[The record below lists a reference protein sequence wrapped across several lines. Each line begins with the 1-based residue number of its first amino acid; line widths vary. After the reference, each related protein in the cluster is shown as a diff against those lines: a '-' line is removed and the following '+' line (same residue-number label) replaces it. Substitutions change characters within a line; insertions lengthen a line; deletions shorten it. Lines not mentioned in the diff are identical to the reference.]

1 MFRTAVLLVALV
13 APAAFAAEPSW
24 IEESNRHAQIL
35 LDVMARYSAES
46 AASFGVEGHDSEI
59 FDLKPKFSER
69 LEADLAAASAKL
81 EQVRG
86 SASDPLV
93 RRDLDILIGAARDQ
107 QHSAELSRQLT
118 LPFFDLGQAVFR
130 GFQDLLDARIPKSR
144 QKAALTRL
152 HRYAG
157 AEKGY
162 EPITVLAR
170 ARYEE
175 QAGNAQLIGPW
186 IVEAQQYLD
195 NQPRYLDGI
204 QKLLEESGLK
214 GWQKDLKALRAQFD
228 EYGKWVSATV
238 LPRARKTNQLPAELY
253 ADALKR
259 YGVQMEPREIMVRA
273 LASYQQTRSEM
284 QPLARRIAEERKWTK
299 TAAQGCANAAGA
311 GCAGAADYRDVIRE
325 LKKQRIPD
333 DQLLTFYTKRLEQIE
348 AIIGRENLVTLPNR
362 KAVIRLATLAESA
375 AGPAPH
381 IDPPRLIGNTGE
393 PAEFVLPTSN
403 PNAAPGSVMDDF
415 NYDAIAWTL
424 TAHEA
429 RPGHELQFA
438 SMLEHGVSTARVVF
452 ALNSANVEGWA
463 LYAEAELKQYVPP
476 EGQLGALQMRM
487 MREARAF
494 LDPMLNLG
502 LIQPADA
509 KRFLMEEVMLSE
521 PMAKQE
527 VDRYTFDAPGQ
538 ATSYFYGYSRLNA
551 LRTRIELALAG
562 RLDVHR
568 YHDFIV
574 AQGPLPFDLL
584 EQAVE
589 QEFLKGTPGTGQSL
603 K

>member
-1 MFRTAVLLVALV
+1 VL
-13 APAAFAAEPSW
+13 
-24 IEESNRHAQIL
+24 
-35 LDVMARYSAES
+35 
-46 AASFGVEGHDSEI
+46 
-59 FDLKPKFSER
+59 DLKPRAVER
-69 LEADLAAASAKL
+69 QEADLAAAIARL
-81 EQVRG
+81 EGLRAA
-86 SASDPLV
+86 ASDPLV

-107 QHSAELSRQLT
+107 KSSSELNRKLT
-118 LPFFDLGQAVFR
+118 LPFFDVGQSVFR

-144 QKAALTRL
+144 QKFALTRL
-152 HRYAG
+152 HKYVG

-175 QAGNAQLIGPW
+175 VAGNAQLIGPW

-204 QKLLEESGLK
+204 QKLLEGSGLK
-214 GWQKDLKALRAQFD
+214 GWQKDMKTLRTQFD
-228 EYGKWVSATV
+228 DYAKWVTATV
-238 LPRARKTNQLPAELY
+238 LPRARKTSQLPAELY
-253 ADALKR
+253 ADNLKR
-259 YGVQMEPREIMVRA
+259 FGVDMDPREIMARA
-273 LASYQQTRSEM
+273 LASYQQTRSELE
-284 QPLARRIAEERKWTK
+284 PLARYVAHERKWSK
-299 TAAQGCANAAGA
+299 T
-311 GCAGAADYRDVIRE
+311 DYRDVIRE

-333 DQLLTFYTKRLEQIE
+333 DQLLALYTSRLDQIE
-348 AIIGRENLVTLPNR
+348 AIIRRENLVELPAR
-362 KAVIRLATLAESA
+362 KAVIRLATAAESA
-375 AGPAPH
+375 ASPAPH
-381 IDPPRLIGNTGE
+381 IDPPRLVGNTGE
-393 PAEFVLPTSN
+393 PAEFVLPTAN
-403 PNAAPGSVMDDF
+403 PNAAPGAVMDDF

-438 SMLEHGVSTARVVF
+438 GMLEAGVSTARVVF
-452 ALNSANVEGWA
+452 ALNSANVEGYA
-463 LYAEAELKQYVPP
+463 LYAEAVLKKFLPP
-476 EGQLGALQMRM
+476 EGQIGALQMRM

-502 LIQPADA
+502 LLQPDAA
-509 KRFLMEEVMLSE
+509 KRFLMEEVLLSE

-527 VDRYTFDAPGQ
+527 VDRYTFTAPGQ
-538 ATSYFYGYSRLNA
+538 ATAYFYGYQRLNA

-562 RLDVHR
+562 RFDERR

-584 EQAVE
+584 EQAAE
-589 QEFLKGTPGTGQSL
+589 EEFLKGTQGAAASL

>member
-1 MFRTAVLLVALV
+1 MFRAAVLILALA

-24 IEESNRHAQIL
+24 IAESNKNAQIL
-35 LDVMARYSAES
+35 LEVMARYNAE
-46 AASFGVEGHDSEI
+46 AAATFGVEGHDAEI
-59 FDLKPKFSER
+59 FDLKPQFSER
-69 LEADLAAASAKL
+69 QEADLGTAVARL
-81 EQVRG
+81 EQLRTR
-86 SASDPLV
+86 ASDPLV

-107 QHSAELSRQLT
+107 KRSLELNRQLA
-118 LPFFDLGQAVFR
+118 LPFFDLGQAVFS
-130 GFQDLLDARIPKSR
+130 GFQNLLDARVPKER
-144 QKAALTRL
+144 QKAALIRL
-152 HRYAG
+152 HRYVG
-157 AEKGY
+157 AERGY
-162 EPITVLAR
+162 EPIATLAR
-170 ARYEE
+170 KRYEE
-175 QAGNAQLIGPW
+175 QAGNAALIGPW
-186 IVEAQQYLD
+186 TVEAKQYLD

-204 QKLLEESGLK
+204 QKLLEDSGLK
-214 GWQKDLKALRAQFD
+214 GWQKDMQTLRKQLN
-228 EYGKWVSATV
+228 EYGQWATATV

-253 ADALKR
+253 ADNLKR
-259 YGVQMEPREIMVRA
+259 FGVQMDPREIMSRA
-273 LASYQQTRSEM
+273 LSSYQQTRSEIE
-284 QPLARRIAEERKWTK
+284 PLARRIAEEHKWAK
-299 TAAQGCANAAGA
+299 T
-311 GCAGAADYRDVIRE
+311 DYRDVIRE
-325 LKKQRIPD
+325 LKKQRIAD
-333 DQLLTFYTKRLEQIE
+333 DQLLRLYTSRLEQIE
-348 AIIGRENLVTLPNR
+348 AIVRRENLVTLPNR
-362 KAVIRLATLAESA
+362 KAAIRLATVAESA
-375 AGPAPH
+375 ASPAPH

-393 PAEFVLPTSN
+393 PAEFVLPTGN
-403 PNAAPGSVMDDF
+403 PNAAPGTVMDDF

-463 LYAEAELKQYVPP
+463 LYAEAVLKKYLPP

-502 LIQPADA
+502 LIEPEAA

-527 VDRYTFDAPGQ
+527 VDRYTFQAPGQ

-551 LRTRIELALAG
+551 MRTRLELALAG
-562 RLDVHR
+562 KFDEHR

-584 EQAVE
+584 EQAVNE
-589 QEFLKGTPGTGQSL
+589 EFLGAAAASSGK
-603 K
+603 

>member
-1 MFRTAVLLVALV
+1 MFRAAVLILALA
-13 APAAFAAEPSW
+13 APAAFAAQPSW
-24 IEESNRHAQIL
+24 IEESNKNAQIL
-35 LDVMARYSAES
+35 LEVMARYNAE
-46 AASFGVEGHDSEI
+46 AAATFGVEGHDAEI
-59 FDLKPKFSER
+59 FDLKPQFSER
-69 LEADLAAASAKL
+69 QEGDLGTAIARL
-81 EQVRG
+81 EQLRG

-107 QHSAELSRQLT
+107 KRSLELNRQLT
-118 LPFFDLGQAVFR
+118 LPFFDLGQAVFG
-130 GFQDLLDARIPKSR
+130 GFQNLLDARVPKER

-152 HRYAG
+152 HRYVG
-157 AEKGY
+157 AERGY
-162 EPITVLAR
+162 EPIATLAR
-170 ARYEE
+170 KRYEE
-175 QAGNAQLIGPW
+175 QAGDAKLIGPW
-186 IVEAQQYLD
+186 TVEAQQYLD

-214 GWQKDLKALRAQFD
+214 GWQKDMQALRKQLT
-228 EYGKWVSATV
+228 EYGQWATATV

-253 ADALKR
+253 ADNLKR
-259 YGVQMEPREIMVRA
+259 FGVQMDPREIMSRA
-273 LASYQQTRSEM
+273 LSSYQQTRSEIE
-284 QPLARRIAEERKWTK
+284 PLARRIAEERKWAK
-299 TAAQGCANAAGA
+299 T
-311 GCAGAADYRDVIRE
+311 DYRDVIRE

-333 DQLLTFYTKRLEQIE
+333 DQLLQLYTGRLEQIE
-348 AIIGRENLVTLPNR
+348 AIVRRENLVTLPTR
-362 KAVIRLATLAESA
+362 KAAIRLATLAESA
-375 AGPAPH
+375 ASPAPH

-403 PNAAPGSVMDDF
+403 PNAAPGTVMDDF

-438 SMLEHGVSTARVVF
+438 NMLEQGVSTARVVF

-463 LYAEAELKQYVPP
+463 LYAEAVLKKYLPP

-502 LIQPADA
+502 MIEPEAA

-527 VDRYTFDAPGQ
+527 VDRYTFQAPGQ

-551 LRTRIELALAG
+551 VRTRLELALAG
-562 RLDVHR
+562 KFDEHR

-584 EQAVE
+584 EQSVNE
-589 QEFLKGTPGTGQSL
+589 EFLGK
-603 K
+603 

>member
-1 MFRTAVLLVALV
+1 MFRAAVLIVTLA
-13 APAAFAAEPSW
+13 APAAFAAQPSW
-24 IEESNRHAQIL
+24 IEESNRHSQVL
-35 LDVMARYSAES
+35 LEVMARYNAEA
-46 AASFGVEGHDSEI
+46 AASFGVEGHDGEV
-59 FDLKPKFSER
+59 FDLKPRVLER
-69 LEADLAAASAKL
+69 QEADLAAAIAKL
-81 EQVRG
+81 EG
-86 SASDPLV
+86 LKAAATDPLV

-107 QHSAELSRQLT
+107 KHSIELNRQLT
-118 LPFFDLGQAVFR
+118 LPFFDVGQAVFR

-152 HRYAG
+152 HKYVG

-175 QAGNAQLIGPW
+175 VAGNAQLIGPW

-204 QKLLEESGLK
+204 QKLLEGSGLK
-214 GWQKDLKALRAQFD
+214 GWQKDMKTLRTQFD
-228 EYGKWVSATV
+228 DYAKWVTATV
-238 LPRARKTNQLPAELY
+238 LPRARKTSQLPAELY
-253 ADALKR
+253 ADNLKR
-259 YGVQMEPREIMVRA
+259 FGVDMDPRELMARA

-284 QPLARRIAEERKWTK
+284 EPLARYVAHERKWSK
-299 TAAQGCANAAGA
+299 T
-311 GCAGAADYRDVIRE
+311 DYRDVIRE

-333 DQLLTFYTKRLEQIE
+333 DQLLALYTGRLEQIE
-348 AIIGRENLVTLPNR
+348 AIIRRENLVTLPTR
-362 KAVIRLATLAESA
+362 KAVIRLATAAESA
-375 AGPAPH
+375 ASPAPH
-381 IDPPRLIGNTGE
+381 IDPPRLVGNTGE

-438 SMLEHGVSTARVVF
+438 GMLEAGVSTARVVF
-452 ALNSANVEGWA
+452 ALNSANVEGYA
-463 LYAEAELKQYVPP
+463 LYAEAVLKKFLPP
-476 EGQLGALQMRM
+476 EGQIGALQMRM

-502 LIQPADA
+502 LIQPDAA

-527 VDRYTFDAPGQ
+527 VDRYTFQAPGQ

-562 RLDVHR
+562 KFDERR

-584 EQAVE
+584 EQAAE
-589 QEFLKGTPGTGQSL
+589 EEFLKGTQAAAVSL

>member
-1 MFRTAVLLVALV
+1 MFRAALLIVTLA
-13 APAAFAAEPSW
+13 APAAFAAQPSW
-24 IEESNRHAQIL
+24 IEESNRHSQVL
-35 LDVMARYSAES
+35 LEVMARYNAE
-46 AASFGVEGHDSEI
+46 AASSFGVEGRDGEV
-59 FDLKPKFSER
+59 FDLKPRVLERQEADIAAAIAR
-69 LEADLAAASAKL
+69 LEGLKAAAT
-81 EQVRG
+81 
-86 SASDPLV
+86 DPLV

-107 QHSAELSRQLT
+107 KQTIELNRRLT
-118 LPFFDLGQAVFR
+118 LPFFDVGQAVFR

-152 HRYAG
+152 HKYVG
-157 AEKGY
+157 AEKGH

-175 QAGNAQLIGPW
+175 VAGNAQLIGPW
-186 IVEAQQYLD
+186 IVEAQQYLA

-204 QKLLEESGLK
+204 QKLLEGSGLK
-214 GWQKDLKALRAQFD
+214 GWQKDMKTLRTQFD
-228 EYGKWVSATV
+228 DYAKWVTATV
-238 LPRARKTNQLPAELY
+238 LPRARKTSQLPAELY
-253 ADALKR
+253 ADNLKGF
-259 YGVQMEPREIMVRA
+259 GVDMDPREIMARA

-284 QPLARRIAEERKWTK
+284 EPLARYVAHERKWSK
-299 TAAQGCANAAGA
+299 T
-311 GCAGAADYRDVIRE
+311 DYRDVIRE

-333 DQLLTFYTKRLEQIE
+333 DQLLALYTGRLEQIE
-348 AIIGRENLVTLPNR
+348 AIIRRENLVALPTR
-362 KAVIRLATLAESA
+362 KAVIRLATAAESA
-375 AGPAPH
+375 ASPAPH
-381 IDPPRLIGNTGE
+381 IDPPRLVGNTGE

-438 SMLEHGVSTARVVF
+438 GILEAGVSTARVVF
-452 ALNSANVEGWA
+452 ALNSANVEGYA
-463 LYAEAELKQYVPP
+463 LYAEAVLKKFLPP
-476 EGQLGALQMRM
+476 EGQIGALQMRM
-487 MREARAF
+487 LREARAF

-502 LIQPADA
+502 LLQPDAA

-527 VDRYTFDAPGQ
+527 VDRYTFMAPGQ

-562 RLDVHR
+562 KFDERR

-584 EQAVE
+584 EQAAE
-589 QEFLKGTPGTGQSL
+589 EEFLKGTQAAAVSL